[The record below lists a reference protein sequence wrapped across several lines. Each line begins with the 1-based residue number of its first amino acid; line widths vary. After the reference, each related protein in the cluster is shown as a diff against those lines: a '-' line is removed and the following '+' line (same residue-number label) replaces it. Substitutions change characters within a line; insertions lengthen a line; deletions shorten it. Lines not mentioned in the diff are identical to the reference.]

1 MVFLRGDYKTMKKFS
16 MKNISIS
23 KKLKFGFGAML
34 VLTIIISAL
43 GIVGIRELNSAIYTI
58 ATQSSKA
65 NDAIKMC
72 RIDVNIAARSVREMV
87 INDDTSKYDSYK
99 ASIDNA
105 MTDLGVEL
113 TTIQESGVV
122 DEEMYQNYVNS
133 LQSWAEDAYEIVD
146 LIVAGNMDEAI
157 DRINNTCT
165 PALDNQ
171 VVLAT
176 ELTDVIEA
184 EVDSKLSRCQSI
196 YRSSIVVVSL
206 VAVLAVLCVIIVSRS
221 ILKAIAVPLAELQKA
236 AQDLAEGDL
245 HTEITYTS
253 GDEFGQLADSLRSSV
268 STLGSYVSDISRA
281 MEGFAEGDFTA
292 QPSVE
297 WKGDFVK
304 ILDSFSMFENQMAD
318 TITGMQEVAAQV
330 ENGAQQVSATSMDLA
345 EGATNQATVMQQF
358 TATLEDVSGQV
369 SVNADYAGDISKH
382 VEQVGDD
389 ISDTT
394 EKMRAMVKS
403 MNEIGESSQR
413 IRQII
418 DTIND
423 IAAQTNLLALNASI
437 EAAHAGEFGKG
448 FAVVA
453 NQVTSLATQ
462 SAECA
467 RESTQLIEDSL
478 KEVANG
484 MQLTDEIAKHQEDVA
499 YNTKHIVS
507 EVQNVATTLKSQN
520 KSFEE
525 LSQGIT
531 QINDVIQTNSATSQ
545 ECAASSQEMS
555 GQANM
560 LDSLV
565 RRFKVVATA

>member
-1 MVFLRGDYKTMKKFS
+1 
-16 MKNISIS
+16 
-23 KKLKFGFGAML
+23 
-34 VLTIIISAL
+34 
-43 GIVGIRELNSAIYTI
+43 
-58 ATQSSKA
+58 
-65 NDAIKMC
+65 
-72 RIDVNIAARSVREMV
+72 
-87 INDDTSKYDSYK
+87 
-99 ASIDNA
+99 
-105 MTDLGVEL
+105 
-113 TTIQESGVV
+113 
-122 DEEMYQNYVNS
+122 
-133 LQSWAEDAYEIVD
+133 
-146 LIVAGNMDEAI
+146 
-157 DRINNTCT
+157 
-165 PALDNQ
+165 
-171 VVLAT
+171 VLASN
-176 ELTDVIEA
+176 LTDVIEA
-184 EVDSKLSRCQSI
+184 EVDAKLSRCQSI

-206 VAVLAVLCVIIVSRS
+206 VAILAVVCVIVVSKS
-221 ILKAIAVPLAELQKA
+221 ILKAIAVPLAEIQKSA
-236 AQDLAEGDL
+236 KELSEGNL

-253 GDEFGQLADSLRSSV
+253 GDEFGQLADSLRSSI
-268 STLGSYVSDISRA
+268 STLGAYVSDISRA

-304 ILDSFSMFENQMAD
+304 ILDSFDMFESQMAD

-394 EKMRAMVKS
+394 EKMRAMVNS

-467 RESTQLIEDSL
+467 RESTQLIEESIR
-478 KEVANG
+478 EVTNG
-484 MQLTDEIAKHQEDVA
+484 MQLTDEIAKHQEEVA

-507 EVQNVATTLKSQN
+507 EVQNVASTLKSQN